1 MVDRYLDVE
10 RERATGGRKRHI
22 HPVQSAASAPAT
34 PARFEATV
42 EDPKLRETVMNAAS
56 LADPESL
63 WSDVETEPFDVV
75 EGDTPIV
82 QGTGEI
88 RIMTVQILDATGRP
102 RMRFRTGED
111 LIISVTFRTTEPVE
125 RPIFGVAIFRSDGVY
140 IHGPNTRFDGVLD
153 GTYHG
158 IYTYFIR
165 WKSLALLS
173 GRYRLSIAVFDK
185 LHLKPHI
192 WQNQLY
198 DFEISSDV
206 EDHGLIQ
213 LEHDWGLITH
223 LEK

>member
-1 MVDRYLDVE
+1 M
-10 RERATGGRKRHI
+10 
-22 HPVQSAASAPAT
+22 
-34 PARFEATV
+34 
-42 EDPKLRETVMNAAS
+42 
-56 LADPESL
+56 
-63 WSDVETEPFDVV
+63 
-75 EGDTPIV
+75 
-82 QGTGEI
+82 
-88 RIMTVQILDATGRP
+88 
-102 RMRFRTGED
+102 
-111 LIISVTFRTTEPVE
+111 
-125 RPIFGVAIFRSDGVY
+125 
-140 IHGPNTRFDGVLD
+140 LD

-198 DFEISSDV
+198 DFESSSEV

-213 LEHDWGLITH
+213 MEHDWGLITH